1 MKKGFAMLRALH
13 DWMVVTWML
22 GAIMNKNKVVLAALA
37 LASFSAFAEG
47 DSEKDVSGMATVG
60 KIDTRTIVVADE
72 AVTLDAAY
80 CFQVWNGLKPDYPP
94 SEDGNLSNLRAYL
107 EQIGDDAR
115 LSHLDWV
122 VDFVIRFDKDVAKG
136 DVSLYGQLDPLFPD
150 WVDFNEISTIPALKA
165 NEEFRLLNFDFITY
179 GLALEMLENFNCGVS
194 SRLYGTTIT
203 VDLNLYDPAGSA
215 EPLTI
220 ASCHHK
226 FERPN
231 PGNWFDAHIADYCS
245 WPDDARL
252 AFGGFWR
259 SSVSLND
266 AAIVSSPGELDVN
279 TSVLLEFVA
288 DESRPIGSR
297 TDETAIETDAELYVC
312 AVTNLPPVSAEDKG
326 GVIVATRDDLPFYYG
341 LAKVGSKNEW
351 VELKGPEPDRAFE
364 GAHVKMSFRR
374 ENGQTL
380 VKYTIDGAEYTYDGS
395 KEIPVVANGEVKG
408 VGCSGRGT
416 VYSLFASAPKSRR
429 GGVLYIK

>member
-1 MKKGFAMLRALH
+1 
-13 DWMVVTWML
+13 
-22 GAIMNKNKVVLAALA
+22 MNTNKVILSALA

-47 DSEKDVSGMATVG
+47 EEDVSGMASVV
-60 KIDTRTIVVADE
+60 KIDTRTIAVE
-72 AVTLDAAY
+72 GKTVTLDAAY
-80 CFQVWNGLKPDYPP
+80 CFQVWDGPKPDYPP
-94 SEDGNLSNLRAYL
+94 SEDENLTNLREYL
-107 EQIGDDAR
+107 EQIGDEAR
-115 LSHLDWV
+115 LAHFDWV

-150 WVDFNEISTIPALKA
+150 WVDFNEISTIPSLKA

-179 GLALEMLENFNCGVS
+179 GMALEMLENFNCGVS

-203 VDLNLYDPAGSA
+203 VDLNLYDPAGLA

-231 PGNWFDAHIADYCS
+231 LGSWFDAHIADYRS
-245 WPDDARL
+245 WPDDAGL
-252 AFGGFWR
+252 ASGGFWR

-266 AAIVSSPGELDVN
+266 AATVCLPGELEVN
-279 TSVLLEFVA
+279 TNVFLEFVA
-288 DESRPIGSR
+288 NECRPISSKP
-297 TDETAIETDAELYVC
+297 DETVVEADAELYVC

-326 GVIVATRDDLPFYYG
+326 GVIVATRDGLPFYYG

-374 ENGQTL
+374 ENGQVL